1 MRPPPLEDVRDR
13 IRLRVNLVE
22 VVQQHVRLRKQG
34 REYVGLCPFHQERT
48 ASFSV
53 NEQKQSWYCFGCQR
67 GGDVFAF
74 VALIEKTDFAGA
86 LRILAEMAG
95 VDLPE
100 RGRAGGERRAE
111 LRRRI
116 LDLNRLAA
124 QYYEYVLHALPA
136 GEPGRSL
143 LERRRVDE
151 ATARRFGLGYAPGG
165 ASLAAFLRSRGR
177 SLEEAQAAGL
187 VRNGRDYFQ
196 RRLVVPIRD
205 ERGQPVAFTG
215 RTVLADEP
223 RKYVNSPE
231 TPVYVKGRVLFGLD
245 LARTEIEARG
255 RAVLVEGQ
263 FDVISAHQHGL
274 TNAVASSGT
283 ALTADQLRL
292 LRRFTEEVVLLFDND
307 RAGRIAA
314 ERAVGLAQ
322 EEGLRVRMARI
333 PGQAKDPDEFFRA
346 GGDWE
351 ALLRDAQPGWE
362 TMIRDRIEGLNSR
375 APGDRELGV
384 RRIREVLGQIQDPA
398 EKDTY
403 AEFAGRLFDIDPRL
417 LLAREPVPSRGRRP
431 AGPPPESVPSDR
443 LTPSVPGNKLSKS
456 VGYLLQVLA
465 VRPEALG
472 RVQGGLDPETL
483 EGDDRAAYLRVV
495 SALERSGVEG
505 LEGELEHLPAELQN
519 LVRRAWAAPP
529 PETGD
534 QVVDELV
541 ARLRQESL
549 RRRRREIIR
558 GLEEAERRQDHAR
571 AQALAME
578 LKRLR
583 ERG

>member
-1 MRPPPLEDVRDR
+1 MRPLPLEDVRDQ
-13 IRLRVNLVE
+13 IRLRVNLLD

-67 GGDVFAF
+67 GGDVFEF
-74 VALIEKTDFAGA
+74 VALVERTDFAGA

-100 RGRAGGERRAE
+100 RGGGGGERTQ

-116 LDLNRLAA
+116 LELNRLAA

-136 GEPGRSL
+136 GEPGREL
-143 LERRRVDE
+143 LNRRQVDE
-151 ATARRFGLGYAPGG
+151 TTARRFGLGYAPGG
-165 ASLAAFLRSRGR
+165 ASLAAFLLRRGR
-177 SLEEAQAAGL
+177 SLQEAETAGL

-196 RRLVVPIRD
+196 RRLVMPIRD

-231 TPVYVKGRVLFGLD
+231 TLVYVKGRVLFALD
-245 LARTEIEARG
+245 LARMEIEG
-255 RAVLVEGQ
+255 QGYAVLMEGQ

-274 TNAVASSGT
+274 SNAVASSGT
-283 ALTADQLRL
+283 ALTVEQLRL
-292 LRRFTEEVVLLFDND
+292 LRRFTDEVVLLFDND
-307 RAGRIAA
+307 RGGRAAA
-314 ERAVGLAQ
+314 ERAIGLARK
-322 EEGLRVRMARI
+322 EGLQVRVARI
-333 PGQAKDPDEFFRA
+333 PGQAKDPDEFLRA
-346 GGDWE
+346 GGDWRDLLQE
-351 ALLRDAQPGWE
+351 ALPGWE
-362 TMIRDRIEGLNSR
+362 VMIRDRIEGLNPH

-384 RRIREVLGQIQDPA
+384 RRIREVLDQIQDPA
-398 EKDTY
+398 EKDIY
-403 AEFAGRLFDIDPRL
+403 AERAGRLFDIDPRL
-417 LLAREPVPSRGRRP
+417 LLAGGRTPTRGRWP
-431 AGPPPESVPSDR
+431 AEPSSESVPSDR
-443 LTPSVPGNKLSKS
+443 LTPSVPGNRLSKS
-456 VGYLLQVLA
+456 VGYLLQVLV
-465 VRPEALG
+465 VRPEVLGRVRRGLDPEALG
-472 RVQGGLDPETL
+472 
-483 EGDDRAAYLRVV
+483 GDDRAAYLRVV
-495 SALERSGVEG
+495 NALERGGVEG
-505 LEGELEHLPAELQN
+505 LEGELDDLPAEVQN

-529 PETGD
+529 PSVGD

-541 ARLRQESL
+541 ARIHQESL

-571 AQALAME
+571 ARALAVE